1 METGIEEQRVVIE
14 AIATL
19 VNIKAT
25 MINLLLVPAGVPADI
40 YKPLFNL
47 RDPITGGPL
56 SKRKVA
62 PLIIEGLQNNPNKNQ
77 IIRSILKLTAQWT
90 DFSLAHNEF
99 EARATVQKAQE
110 VLKQVGET
118 ETKEQIHAE
127 MIHQAEVKRQEQERL
142 VGFNKEADLILR
154 MFDDLCV
161 DEDHQHRGFLLQDLL
176 NRLFSLHGITIFKSF
191 TRNQGGEQIDGA
203 FILEGWHYLVEC
215 RWRGKA
221 ADIRQLDGLLGQVE
235 RSGKQT
241 TGLFL
246 SMNRWS
252 ENVVP
257 LLKQNPNKSIILM
270 DGYDLR
276 CVLARTADL
285 QDFLLTKIAKLNLE
299 AEPFFGANEYLKSN
313 P

>member
-25 MINLLLVPAGVPADI
+25 MISLLLAPAGVPDDI

-47 RDPITGGPL
+47 TDPITGRLL

-62 PLIIEGLQNNPNKNQ
+62 PLIIERLQNHPNKNQ
-77 IIRSILKLTAQWT
+77 IMRSILKIAAYWT

-110 VLKQVGET
+110 VLKQVEEI

-127 MIHQAEVKRQEQERL
+127 IIRQAEAKRLEQERFS
-142 VGFNKEADLILR
+142 GIKKEADLILK
-154 MFDDLCV
+154 MFDDLSC
-161 DEDHQHRGFLLQDLL
+161 DKDHQRRGFLLQDLL
-176 NRLFSLHGITIFKSF
+176 NRLFRLHEITVFGSF

-203 FILEGWHYLVEC
+203 FILGSWHYLVEC
-215 RWRGKA
+215 RWRDKV

-241 TGLFL
+241 SGLFL
-246 SMNRWS
+246 SMNGWS
-252 ENVVP
+252 ENVAP

-270 DGYDLR
+270 DGFDLR
-276 CVLARTADL
+276 YVLAGTADL
-285 QDFLLTKIAKLNLE
+285 QNFLLAKVAKLNLE
-299 AEPFFGANEYLKSN
+299 GEPFLGVFEYLKSN

>member
-19 VNIKAT
+19 INIKTT
-25 MINLLLVPAGVPADI
+25 MINFLLVPAGVPVEI
-40 YKPLFNL
+40 YKPLFTL
-47 RDPITGGPL
+47 KDPITGEPL
-56 SKRKVA
+56 SKRKIA
-62 PLIIEGLQNNPNKNQ
+62 PLIIEGLQNNPNKNK
-77 IIRSILKLTAQWT
+77 IMRSILRITANWT

-99 EARATVQKAQE
+99 ETRATVQKAQE
-110 VLKQVGET
+110 VLKQVGEM
-118 ETKEQIHAE
+118 EINEQLQTDL
-127 MIHQAEVKRQEQERL
+127 IHQKEVMRHEQERL
-142 VGFNKEADLILR
+142 ADFNKEADLILR
-154 MFDDLCV
+154 MFDDLTF
-161 DEDHQHRGFLLQDLL
+161 DEDHQRRGLLLQDLL
-176 NRLFSLHGITIFKSF
+176 NRLFLLHEITVFKSF

-203 FILEGWHYLVEC
+203 FILESWHYLVEC
-215 RWRGKA
+215 RWRDKP

-241 TGLFL
+241 FGLFL
-246 SMNRWS
+246 AMNSWS

-276 CVLARTADL
+276 CILARTVDL
-285 QDFLLTKIAKLNLE
+285 RDIIHAKVAKLNLE
-299 AEPFFGANEYLKSN
+299 TEPFFGAYEYLKLK